1 MKIEGLIKEL
11 RKKGYKVTPQRLA
24 ISEFI
29 LSNKNHLTAEEIYEE
44 IKKKFPSISIS
55 TIYQVLRLL
64 TSLGKINELKFVDN
78 KSRYESDV
86 TPHINAICPKCG
98 NIEDYYSQN
107 IEEFMLKIKQEF
119 KFEPISHRIDIYR
132 YCVKCES
139 LLV

>member
-1 MKIEGLIKEL
+1 MNTEGFIKEL

-24 ISEFI
+24 ISEFV
-29 LSNKNHLTAEEIYEE
+29 LSNRNHFTAEEIYEE

-64 TSLGKINELKFVDN
+64 NNLGKIHELKFVDN
-78 KSRYESDV
+78 RSRYETDLS
-86 TPHINAICPKCG
+86 PHINAICPKCG
-98 NIEDYYSQN
+98 KIEDFYSQS

-119 KFEPISHRIDIYR
+119 KFEPISQHIDIYR
-132 YCVKCES
+132 YCVKCEG